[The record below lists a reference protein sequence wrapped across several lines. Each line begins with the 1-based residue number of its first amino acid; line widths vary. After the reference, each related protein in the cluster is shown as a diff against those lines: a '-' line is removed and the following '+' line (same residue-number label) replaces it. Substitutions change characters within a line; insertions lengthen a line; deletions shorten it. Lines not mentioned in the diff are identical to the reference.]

1 MKKEINRANP
11 HLDSQDEILTTNSAK
26 NSQLSRR
33 KFVEITAASA
43 IGFTILPRH
52 VLGGKNYVAPSDKIT
67 VAYIGVGTQ
76 GIREL
81 LPLLANEQ
89 FHVVAVCDP
98 NKEAIGYKDW
108 AKDWL
113 KGEIRKAIKNPD
125 WNPGGDN
132 SIPGGRDNGKSIVD
146 SFYANV
152 HPELKYNGC
161 NAYADARELL
171 EKEKDLNAVKIMTP
185 DHLHGVLSMAAMK
198 KGKHVL
204 MHKPLSNRLL
214 EGNLS

>member
-1 MKKEINRANP
+1 MHFSNDKILLMKQETKQDATTPGI
-11 HLDSQDEILTTNSAK
+11 QDENNLNVPQQ
-26 NSQLSRR
+26 SQISRR
-33 KFVEITAASA
+33 KFVEMTAASA

-52 VLGGKNYVAPSDKIT
+52 VLGGRNYIPPSDKIT
-67 VAYIGVGTQ
+67 LAYIGVGTQ

-81 LPLLANEQ
+81 LPLLESNQ

-108 AKDWL
+108 GKDWL
-113 KGEIRKAIKNPD
+113 RNEIRKTIKNPN
-125 WNPGGDN
+125 WTQGGDN
-132 SIPGGRDNGKSIVD
+132 MIPGGRDNGKSIVD
-146 SFYANV
+146 TFYSNV
-152 HPELKYNGC
+152 HPELSYKGC

-198 KGKHVL
+198 RAN
-204 MHKPLSNRLL
+204 MF
-214 EGNLS
+214 

>member
-1 MKKEINRANP
+1 MKNDSNRDITSPAIQNEIESN
-11 HLDSQDEILTTNSAK
+11 NSPK
-26 NSQLSRR
+26 RNQLSRR
-33 KFVEITAASA
+33 KFVEMTTASA

-52 VLGGKNYVAPSDKIT
+52 VLGGENYVAPSDKIT

-113 KGEIRKAIKNPD
+113 KGEMRKAIKNPD

-132 SIPGGRDNGKSIVD
+132 SIPGGRDNG
-146 SFYANV
+146 
-152 HPELKYNGC
+152 
-161 NAYADARELL
+161 
-171 EKEKDLNAVKIMTP
+171 
-185 DHLHGVLSMAAMK
+185 
-198 KGKHVL
+198 
-204 MHKPLSNRLL
+204 
-214 EGNLS
+214 